1 MSKRQALGAI
11 TINSNSGLAVG
22 GVSTTASGV
31 FNQHANR
38 AANSKIPIGSTTAS
52 MGIFKPQQKATYNNE
67 NQPPAAKSSGSNK
80 LGGDF
85 EFEIFQEERISSSAA
100 ATAAAAVQ
108 RNPLGS
114 LSNPVQ
120 QLPRLREQQVNFFL
134 DVP

>member
-11 TINSNSGLAVG
+11 AINSNSGLAVG
-22 GVSTTASGV
+22 GGGGVS
-31 FNQHANR
+31 R
-38 AANSKIPIGSTTAS
+38 AANSKIPIGSTAS

-67 NQPPAAKSSGSNK
+67 NQPPTAKSSGSNK
-80 LGGDF
+80 PGGDF

-100 ATAAAAVQ
+100 AAAVVQ

-114 LSNPVQ
+114 LPNPVQ
-120 QLPRLREQQVNFFL
+120 QQPRLREQQVNFFL